1 MSLERQNGSQG
12 WCCSVSILLSALLF
26 GCLTFSAAHN
36 AELQAQFQQTAVG
49 DHHHI
54 MQESKISLSEW

>member
-1 MSLERQNGSQG
+1 MEAKDVAVVFLA
-12 WCCSVSILLSALLF
+12 LLSALLF